1 MVAGLLQPRQQTQ
14 LGLKF
19 LPEIVDVRAT
29 EAIQYPDENATLLLE
44 IQVYTCLERIS
55 MRLKC
60 PKIVMLFI
68 ERLLAQLESKYLIC
82 ERAARTAYCIWS
94 VI

>member
-29 EAIQYPDENATLLLE
+29 QAIQYPDENATLLRE
-44 IQVYTCLERIS
+44 IQVHTCLERIS

-68 ERLLAQLESKYLIC
+68 ERLLAQLESEVSHL
-82 ERAARTAYCIWS
+82 
-94 VI
+94 